1 MSAVVC
7 WAFGTPILLSVAHC
21 KKNYADMISR
31 QEQQRQLHSVQLP
44 VHCTIMPVVVHLLL
58 Y

>member
-31 QEQQRQLHSVQLP
+31 QEQQRCTDECEWSVSSERHSREIQFDD
-44 VHCTIMPVVVHLLL
+44 
-58 Y
+58 